1 MILSPD
7 QVIFWQKDWITINAT
22 LVFTWIIMALMV
34 MGSWLITR
42 HLSASAKLKDGQNI
56 LEFLVTIISE
66 QIESA
71 TGQDA
76 SYFLPFIGT
85 LFLFIFVCNILT
97 IFPFYLPPTGSLSTT
112 SALATCVFVAI
123 PFYGIKSQGWRGYL
137 KNFIEPMPIMLPM
150 NIISELAR
158 IMAMAIRLFA
168 NLLSGG
174 LIVGVLFA
182 LMPIFFPVIM
192 QALGLLSGVIQA
204 YIFAIL
210 AIVYIASGMA
220 NEVQ

>member
-1 MILSPD
+1 MTLSPD
-7 QVIFWQKDWITINAT
+7 QVIFWQKGLITINAT
-22 LVFTWIIMALMV
+22 LVVTWVIMALMV
-34 MGSWLITR
+34 IASWWITK
-42 HLSASAKLKDGQNI
+42 HLSSSAKLKDGQNI
-56 LEFLVTIISE
+56 LEFLVTIINE

-71 TGQDA
+71 TGQEA
-76 SYFLPFIGT
+76 SDFLPFIGT

-97 IFPFYLPPTGSLSTT
+97 IIPFYLPPTGSLSTT
-112 SALATCVFVAI
+112 SALATCVFIAI
-123 PFYGIKSQGWRGYL
+123 PFYGIKSKGWLGYL

-210 AIVYIASGMA
+210 AMVYIASGMA
-220 NEVQ
+220 NEA